1 MASHDLHARQ
11 PMKALVTGASG
22 FIGSRLCSR
31 LAEQGHVVRALV
43 RRTSRRESLR
53 QLDVELVEG
62 DVLDRS
68 SLEQATDGIDTVFH
82 FAAVFRKEVPRR
94 QIWATN
100 VDGIDNLLS
109 ASMSSGVRQFLHCS
123 STSVYGLSP
132 QPPTTE
138 KSPFVPIPEDL
149 YQESKLEAE
158 NRVRSYARSGR
169 MSTTI
174 VRTTGVYGPG
184 DLRFLKLFKPIA
196 HRRFAMIGPGKV
208 LFSMIHIDDL
218 LDGVMRCASQ
228 PIAMNN
234 HYLLTGDNP
243 ISLNETA
250 ATIARAAG
258 VPPPRWHI
266 PVMPVYYMGY
276 LMESILRPLNI
287 RPPLFRRRVNF
298 FRITRGFDNSKAK
311 QELGFRPA
319 VSLMEGARE
328 MIAWYRAEGLL

>member
-1 MASHDLHARQ
+1 MASDDPR

-22 FIGSRLCSR
+22 FIGGRLCATLSR
-31 LAEQGHVVRALV
+31 QGHAVRALA
-43 RRTSRRESLR
+43 RRTSRTQSL
-53 QLDVELVEG
+53 QHLNVEIVEG
-62 DVLDRS
+62 DVLDRR
-68 SLEQATDGIDTVFH
+68 SLERATQGIDTVFH

-100 VDGIDNLLS
+100 VDGVDNLLS
-109 ASMSSGVRQFLHCS
+109 ASVASGVRHLLHCS

-132 QPPTTE
+132 QTPTTE
-138 KSPFVPIPEDL
+138 RSPFVRIPADL

-158 NRVRSYARSGR
+158 NRVRSYASTGK

-174 VRTTGVYGPG
+174 FRTTGVYGPG

-196 HRRFAMIGPGKV
+196 RRRFAMIGAGKV

-218 LDGVMRCASQ
+218 IDGILRCASQ
-228 PIAMNN
+228 PIALNN
-234 HYLLTGDNP
+234 DYLLTGDSP

-258 VPPPRWHI
+258 VPAPRWHI
-266 PVMPVYYMGY
+266 PVMPLYYLGF
-276 LMESILRPLNI
+276 LMESILRPLDI
-287 RPPLFRRRVNF
+287 SPPLFRRRVNF

-319 VSLMEGARE
+319 VSLIDGARE